1 MKSPKPNQTLAQVF
15 MAEIA
20 TRNNNPQKQPKHHT
34 NMKTIKQ
41 LANIGA
47 KAAALLNKGCGTI
60 AITRNHPGWH
70 HDEEQRQAFAAAVR
84 DAVLAELVTKPD
96 SSPVIVP
103 LDMDDIRATDE
114 FKLFGG
120 CVIQTLSEWDAVYLR
135 LIDGGPVDYSYLATS
150 YLRRQHG
157 STEWK
162 PCTKETK

>member
-1 MKSPKPNQTLAQVF
+1 MKAI
-15 MAEIA
+15 EE
-20 TRNNNPQKQPKHHT
+20 
-34 NMKTIKQ
+34 

-47 KAAALLNKGCGTI
+47 KAAALLNKGCGTL
-60 AITRNHPGWH
+60 AVTRNHPGWH

-84 DAVLAELVTKPD
+84 DAAVLADLVMKSD
-96 SSPVIVP
+96 SGTSKIVP

-135 LIDGGPVDYSYLATS
+135 LSYGGPVDYSYLATS

-162 PCTKETK
+162 PCTKEVTV